1 MVVPF
6 LRRQGATQVD
16 VLIISHADGQHT
28 GGVRSLRELMP
39 VARILTSAPEQTP
52 IDGAEPCR
60 AGQTWDWDGVRFQ
73 ILHPPERGFSDDNA
87 SCVLRVAGAAGRVLL
102 PGDIERSAESALA
115 ASDGMGLAAE
125 ILVAPHH
132 GHRNQSTPAFL
143 NAVQP
148 RYILLATGYRNR
160 YGYPRPDT
168 VARYQATGATLLDPA
183 DEGALT
189 FRVEPGRALEPE
201 RYRRDQRRYWHGQ

>member
-1 MVVPF
+1 MIAQYSILLPACKRGFHIITEEVMRHIP
-6 LRRQGATQVD
+6 
-16 VLIISHADGQHT
+16 VLPETGVMHVFIQHT
-28 GGVRSLRELMP
+28 S
-39 VARILTSAPEQTP
+39 AALTLNE
-52 IDGAEPCR
+52 
-60 AGQTWDWDGVRFQ
+60 
-73 ILHPPERGFSDDNA
+73 N
-87 SCVLRVAGAAGRVLL
+87 
-102 PGDIERSAESALA
+102 
-115 ASDGMGLAAE
+115 AAE
-125 ILVAPHH
+125 ILIAPHH

-160 YGYPRPDT
+160 YGYPRPNT

-189 FRVEPGRALEPE
+189 FRVEPGRVLEPE